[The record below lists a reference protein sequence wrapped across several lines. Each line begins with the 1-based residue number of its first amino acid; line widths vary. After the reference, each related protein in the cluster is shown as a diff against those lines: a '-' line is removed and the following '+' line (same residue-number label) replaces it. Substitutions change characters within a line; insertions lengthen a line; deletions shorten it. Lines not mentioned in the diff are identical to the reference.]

1 MAQKWGDC
9 YVKKVFRQ
17 HGSLVVTLPFHVRQR
32 LSIERGDYV
41 VFEVNNERKSVKFY
55 RWRRGVSKSRA
66 DYGGARLQD
75 SQRRL
80 HATR

>member
-1 MAQKWGDC
+1 MRRRIGDV
-9 YVKKVFRQ
+9 YVKRVYKQ
-17 HGSLVVTLPFHVRQR
+17 HNSLVITLPFTVRQR

-80 HATR
+80 HAKG